1 MLVVHIDLSQ
11 PPHHGQLEILVI
23 HGLVRSAGE
32 GEAVGDLQPGV
43 SDEAE
48 EGALGDPAAAGASLQ
63 LMAVLDQLH
72 DHQSVYLDN
81 LETHHTLEI
90 LNGEF
95 ITHLNTGVILSVL
108 TGVTTR
114 VGHLQLSGSNCSSD
128 ILFVTLRVATQ
139 DNL

>member
-1 MLVVHIDLSQ
+1 MISKCIFLLPQVVSMTGPGHQ
-11 PPHHGQLEILVI
+11 TPG
-23 HGLVRSAGE
+23 GL
-32 GEAVGDLQPGV
+32 PGV
-43 SDEAE
+43 RHQTQQSS
-48 EGALGDPAAAGASLQ
+48 LGNPAAAGACLK
-63 LMAVLDQLH
+63 LVTVLDQLH

-81 LETHHTLEI
+81 LDRHHTLEI

-114 VGHLQLSGSNCSSD
+114 VGHLQLSGFSSD
-128 ILFVTLRVATQ
+128 TLFVTLRVATQ

>member
-1 MLVVHIDLSQ
+1 MS
-11 PPHHGQLEILVI
+11 
-23 HGLVRSAGE
+23 
-32 GEAVGDLQPGV
+32 DLQPGV
-43 SDEAE
+43 RHQTQQSS
-48 EGALGDPAAAGASLQ
+48 LSNPTAAGAGLQ
-63 LMAVLDQLH
+63 LVTVLDQLH

-81 LETHHTLEI
+81 LDRHHSLEI